1 MVVSWIIAA
10 ANSCA
15 LATFIDA
22 EVILLGVA
30 KCFKHAHTLRF
41 NIFHDN

>member
-1 MVVSWIIAA
+1 MVVSRIIAA
-10 ANSCA
+10 AISCA

-30 KCFKHAHTLRF
+30 KRFKHARTLRF
-41 NIFHDN
+41 NFFHDN